1 MLRLSTKAR
10 YATRI
15 MVYMAQKDPRELA
28 PRQEIANAEG
38 ISPDYVEQIL
48 IKLKAAGMITSHR
61 GARGGF
67 SIADGAEKSSV
78 ADILQ
83 AVEGPISL
91 VPCTDEK
98 CTRVSICVTRM
109 VWERAT
115 EALKDVFMQ
124 TTIEDIAK
132 QAKALNASKS
142 LTFEI

>member
-1 MLRLSTKAR
+1 MLKLSTKAR

-15 MVYMAQKDPRELA
+15 MVYLVQKDPRELA
-28 PRQEIANAEG
+28 RGQEIASAEG

-48 IKLKAAGMITSHR
+48 IKLKAAGLVTSQR
-61 GARGGF
+61 GASGGF
-67 SIADGAEKSSV
+67 SIADDAKKATV

-91 VPCTDEK
+91 VPCEDSK
-98 CTRVSICVTRM
+98 CSRISTCVTRI

-115 EALKDVFMQ
+115 EALREVFLQ
-124 TTIEDIAK
+124 ATIEDMAK

-142 LTFEI
+142 ITFEI